1 MARAARLGGD
11 LIGINNRS
19 LRTFEVDL
27 VVTERLA
34 PLAPPDALL
43 VAESGIFTPAD
54 VGRVQTAN
62 ARAILVGE
70 SLMRQ
75 ADIEAATVALLS

>member
-1 MARAARLGGD
+1 
-11 LIGINNRS
+11 

-27 VVTERLA
+27 SATARYAAMA
-34 PLAPPDALL
+34 PAGALL
-43 VAESGIFTPAD
+43 VAESGIFTAAD
-54 VGRVQTAN
+54 VAEVAVAG

-75 ADIEAATVALLS
+75 PDVKAATRSLLEPVCR